1 MRSLMSINKQKR
13 GDHQLSVISCRKKTK
28 MKAFILLL
36 FKSKIID
43 KLSFRK
49 IGDKR

>member
-28 MKAFILLL
+28 NESVYTVFI
-36 FKSKIID
+36 
-43 KLSFRK
+43 
-49 IGDKR
+49 